1 MQEVKKEKNKTGEN
15 FSGKRRPSEKACL
28 SAEIASE
35 ASDEGGS

>member
-1 MQEVKKEKNKTGEN
+1 MKNKTGEN
-15 FSGKRRPSEKACL
+15 FSGKPKVAKAEKKACL